1 MKMELP
7 ILSPRAP
14 AGTPTPSPLSAHAE
28 PPLRRAPAHI
38 RHLIDSFSRPIRDLR
53 ISLTDRCNFRCVYC
67 MEPDARFL
75 PHAELLSPNHFARLA
90 KICTSLGIR
99 KIRLTGGE
107 PTLRPDLPEII
118 RLIRDL
124 AKPDEIALT
133 TNGSLCTDQSLHA
146 WKAAGLSR
154 LTFSLD
160 AVDQSLFTATTRSHS
175 SAAEVIAAVRRAQSA
190 GFSTIKLN
198 AVIVRGLNDS
208 QILPLAQ
215 LALDLNIA
223 VRYIEYMPLD
233 EAHAW
238 NRDKLVTAHEILST
252 IQSRHPL
259 TPIPSPD
266 PSSTSENFL
275 FASPSTHAPS
285 ASLGVIAP
293 VTRSFCNRCSRLRIT
308 AEGKVRPCL
317 FSINEWSLR
326 DLLLNHA
333 ESPDSDA
340 LIAQRLID
348 ICWSKQAGHTI
359 NADSFEQP
367 ARPMS
372 AIGG

>member
-7 ILSPRAP
+7 ILSPRTKPP
-14 AGTPTPSPLSAHAE
+14 AATPPYPHALPE
-28 PPLRRAPAHI
+28 PPLHHAPPHI

-53 ISLTDRCNFRCVYC
+53 ISITDRCNFRCVYC

-75 PHAELLSPNHFARLA
+75 PHTDLLSPAHFARLA
-90 KICTSLGIR
+90 QISTSLGIR

-107 PTLRPDLPEII
+107 PTLRPDLPDII
-118 RLIRDL
+118 RLIHTS
-124 AKPDEIALT
+124 AQPDEIALT
-133 TNGSLCTDQSLHA
+133 TNGSLCTTDNLLS
-146 WKAAGLSR
+146 WKSAGLSR
-154 LTFSLD
+154 ITFSLD
-160 AVDQSLFTATTRSHS
+160 AIDQPLFAATTRSNS
-175 SAAEVIAAVRRAQSA
+175 SAADVIAAIRRAHAA
-190 GFSTIKLN
+190 GFSHLKLN

-208 QILPLAQ
+208 QILPLAH

-238 NRDKLVTAHEILST
+238 NRDKLVPASEILST
-252 IQSRHPL
+252 IQSRFPL
-259 TPIPSPD
+259 TPLHSLD
-266 PSSTSENFL
+266 PSSTSENFA
-275 FASPSTHAPS
+275 FADQPRHAPN
-285 ASLGVIAP
+285 ASIGVIAP

-326 DLLLNHA
+326 DLLFNHPHTP
-333 ESPDSDA
+333 ETDA

-359 NADSFEQP
+359 NADSFQQP
-367 ARPMS
+367 PRPMS